1 MMYSDNNTIHSM
13 YTMYSTLLL
22 LNNMYSNICTWTMAI
37 LTNEYTHDGMYSV
50 RQQSV
55 RTYVV
60 PNVLI
65 VGVVSVGG
73 TVEVPWLTRYSILL
87 LPLATVP

>member
-37 LTNEYTHDGMYSV
+37 LTNEYTHHGMYSV

-60 PNVLI
+60 PNVLT
-65 VGVVSVGG
+65 VGVVS
-73 TVEVPWLTRYSILL
+73 TVEVPWLTRYSVLL
-87 LPLATVP
+87 LPLATVS